1 MPAYPPV
8 RVRGPKSLTRTI
20 PELSTACFEGTM
32 EGGAVVYRK
41 GFQRRGR
48 APTRARN
55 SACELVA
62 RQIEKGREVPQIHR
76 TLPIVFL
83 EACERTSLRR
93 PLLQNRQ

>member
-20 PELSTACFEGTM
+20 PEISTACFEGTM
-32 EGGAVVYRK
+32 EGGAVVYQK

-62 RQIEKGREVPQIHR
+62 HQIEKGREVPQRHR

-83 EACERTSLRR
+83 ESCEKNPVRR
-93 PLLQNRQ
+93 PQLQNPQ